1 MNFNR
6 LITTDEA
13 IQQFNISKHFIAR
26 HAKLMGN
33 FSRPRR
39 LDPKKIQAVIDMVSN
54 EKQSKVYQK
63 EQHRIRTKEIVEE
76 TLREVMGSTSSS
88 LLNGRVSKP
97 CHSFGDKQ

>member
-1 MNFNR
+1 MR

-54 EKQSKVYQK
+54 KKQVQIYQK
-63 EQHRIRTKEIVEE
+63 EQRRIESKAIVEE
-76 TLREVMGSTSSS
+76 TLREVMGK
-88 LLNGRVSKP
+88 L
-97 CHSFGDKQ
+97 